1 MTSSLPVEL
10 FARSFALRLHM
21 TIFVAAVLLG
31 ASHVRADTAS
41 CVTPKP
47 QEISQVFDRWAAEVL
62 YGSVD
67 KVANFYTD
75 DATLIANSTEQPYRG
90 AQAIRTYYANLL
102 PRHPKPIVISRNV
115 TPGCNSAMITGFIL
129 YRVTGERKGTRD
141 LLGGRYVTE
150 FTLQNGAWRIV
161 RHTLAADTRK
171 LDQPF
176 ESSML

>member
-1 MTSSLPVEL
+1 
-10 FARSFALRLHM
+10 M

-31 ASHVRADTAS
+31 APHVRADSAS
-41 CVTPKP
+41 CVTPKAI
-47 QEISQVFDRWAAEVL
+47 EISEVFDRWAAEVL

-67 KVANFYTD
+67 KVADFYTN
-75 DATLIANSTEQPYRG
+75 DATLIASSTGEPYKGRE
-90 AQAIRTYYANLL
+90 AIRAYYGTLL
-102 PRHPKPIVISRNV
+102 PRHPKPVVLSRNI
-115 TPGCNSAMITGFIL
+115 TPGCNSAMITGFVL